1 MVPGHNGWDGAFF
14 AMKIGET
21 SGSRN
26 IGGAGGVKRSG
37 TKGSDFSKF
46 LDGDGGKG
54 VEGPSGMA
62 QTQIVGAVLGA
73 QEVGD
78 STSERSNGKARQR
91 AEEML
96 ERLEELRTGIVTG
109 RVSRGRLM
117 ELAQMA
123 RSRRE
128 AGADPKL
135 LEIVGEIELRAEVEL
150 AKLSHIDIVR

>member
-1 MVPGHNGWDGAFF
+1 
-14 AMKIGET
+14 MKIGET
-21 SGSRN
+21 SGARN
-26 IGGAGGVKRSG
+26 VGGAGGAKRTG
-37 TKGSDFSKF
+37 GAKGADFSKF
-46 LDGDGGKG
+46 LEGEGGKG
-54 VEGPSGMA
+54 VDGPSGVA

-78 STSERSNGKARQR
+78 STSERANGKARQR
-91 AEEML
+91 AEDML

-109 RVSRGRLM
+109 SVSRARLM

-135 LEIVGEIELRAEVEL
+135 LDLVGEIELRAEVEL
-150 AKLSHIDIVR
+150 AKLSQIDIVR